1 MAPWSVGGGWGLMG
15 ARVAWLRRAEI
26 NSMDLRVY
34 LSVVISVTMC
44 IMFDVGA
51 KFAWRNFPAL
61 YRHPQ
66 RANSLKFML
75 QLVRARLRSSV
86 GLTPVGLDALPT
98 LAP

>member
-1 MAPWSVGGGWGLMG
+1 MG
-15 ARVAWLRRAEI
+15 ARMAWLRRPDI
-26 NSMDLRVY
+26 NCMDLRVY
-34 LSVVISVTMC
+34 LSVIISVTMC

-75 QLVRARLRSSV
+75 QLVRAPAIVSYPERPRRRRR
-86 GLTPVGLDALPT
+86 P
-98 LAP
+98 AP